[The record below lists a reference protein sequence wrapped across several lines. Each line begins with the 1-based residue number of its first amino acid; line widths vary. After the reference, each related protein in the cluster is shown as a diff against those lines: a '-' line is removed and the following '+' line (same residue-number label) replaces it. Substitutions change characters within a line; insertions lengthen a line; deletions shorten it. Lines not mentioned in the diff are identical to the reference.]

1 MTLLA
6 ADPRV
11 PRRDALLRPETMA
24 GVLSQR
30 LHAGVPVD
38 ACERTYVKYRVGDS
52 VRVVYRYRVGEQTMF
67 AAARSGRNDGVPAP
81 EVDAAL
87 YPFPHDR
94 KLEALPRLPGR
105 LVAWAAEQS
114 ATAKL
119 DGAYAKVQRGDGER
133 RGLHALAGQD
143 TVRVPRI
150 LADHDGV
157 LTIEAL
163 PGRTPDLYELGKTL
177 RALHNLKRDSPSL
190 SFSRLDPARLATAA
204 EVIAAARPDAG
215 DAARRLVER
224 LGEPPET
231 EPVTIHGDANLGNAV
246 LLDDG
251 RVALLDL
258 EHLAIGP
265 AAADVGQVVANAL
278 VGGVSAKPFL
288 DGYGPI
294 DREALAWYTSA
305 SLLARVALPAV
316 SRVRED
322 LLPRLVR
329 LL

>member
-38 ACERTYVKYRVGDS
+38 ACERMYVKYRVGDS
-52 VRVVYRYRVGEQTMF
+52 VRVVYRYRVGEQTTF
-67 AAARSGRNDGVPAP
+67 AAARSGRSDGVPAP

-133 RGLHALAGQD
+133 RGLRALAHQD
-143 TVRVPRI
+143 TVRVP
-150 LADHDGV
+150 AS
-157 LTIEAL
+157 
-163 PGRTPDLYELGKTL
+163 
-177 RALHNLKRDSPSL
+177 SPTT
-190 SFSRLDPARLATAA
+190 TA
-204 EVIAAARPDAG
+204 
-215 DAARRLVER
+215 
-224 LGEPPET
+224 
-231 EPVTIHGDANLGNAV
+231 
-246 LLDDG
+246 
-251 RVALLDL
+251 
-258 EHLAIGP
+258 
-265 AAADVGQVVANAL
+265 
-278 VGGVSAKPFL
+278 S
-288 DGYGPI
+288 
-294 DREALAWYTSA
+294 
-305 SLLARVALPAV
+305 
-316 SRVRED
+316 
-322 LLPRLVR
+322 
-329 LL
+329 

>member
-38 ACERTYVKYRVGDS
+38 ACERMYVKYRVGDS
-52 VRVVYRYRVGEQTMF
+52 VRVVYRYRVGEQTTF
-67 AAARSGRNDGVPAP
+67 AAARSGRSDGVPAP

-87 YPFPHDR
+87 YPSRTTASSKPCPGSP
-94 KLEALPRLPGR
+94 AAWSPGPPSSPRPR
-105 LVAWAAEQS
+105 S
-114 ATAKL
+114 C

-133 RGLHALAGQD
+133 RGLRALADQD

-150 LADHDGV
+150 LADDDGV

-163 PGRTPDLYELGKTL
+163 PGRQPG
-177 RALHNLKRDSPSL
+177 
-190 SFSRLDPARLATAA
+190 PARARQDPPRPPQPKEGQSLFRFDHEPGPTRGDHPPIRRGQGRRG
-204 EVIAAARPDAG
+204 EHKEGQSLFIFLAARSGAARDG
-215 DAARRLVER
+215 RGGHRGGAARRR
-224 LGEPPET
+224 RCGAAAAWSGSGSRRET

-258 EHLAIGP
+258 EH
-265 AAADVGQVVANAL
+265 
-278 VGGVSAKPFL
+278 
-288 DGYGPI
+288 
-294 DREALAWYTSA
+294 
-305 SLLARVALPAV
+305 
-316 SRVRED
+316 SRSGR
-322 LLPRLVR
+322 PRPTWGR
-329 LL
+329 SSPTRS